1 MARAMRTNN
10 PSEWTA
16 LDGIY
21 IDEINPPGKV
31 TNLGSAVVA
40 LIGAFQMGP
49 YDPTTIGSSKQLLS
63 TFGSG
68 NYDGFKC
75 LNGKTFTNLVVTRVA
90 GTSKKAAF
98 GTLMDGAST
107 PTASMVVTAKYEG
120 SYGNVMTAKVLT
132 ATSAA
137 ADAVNI
143 LVSYGTTTE
152 LFENVTLAGLATAK
166 VGDLATITKAD
177 GATAISVLNQVV
189 TLAQGSDGT
198 VATADY
204 VTALEKLEGYDGVTI
219 VIADNP
225 TEDINLALIAHCNK
239 MGDRVPVLA
248 LPKGTTKSAAITAIA
263 NLRSAGDRGILVW
276 PWLYQYNM
284 YTDKTE
290 LSNPSAWAAALICQ
304 IPEEWDP
311 AIADGA
317 KYITGVKGLEF
328 PNLNRQ
334 DYIELKNAGIM
345 AFEFDKDIGYKVKSG
360 VTMSTNAALC
370 MVFRRRMSDRITTEI
385 GVALKPY
392 QNKIMTDDTEADC
405 LGAVTRYLQ
414 DYKDKKRIKA
424 YKVDGESMNTDTSR
438 ANGEFHILI
447 LVQLFS
453 SMRYIV
459 LHAQIGETVL
469 ITEGGAE

>member
-40 LIGAFQMGP
+40 LVGAFQMGP

-63 TFGSG
+63 TFGQG
-68 NYDGFKC
+68 NYKGFKC

-98 GTLMDGAST
+98 ATLKDGGTT
-107 PTASMVVTAKYEG
+107 PADSVTVTAKYEG
-120 SYGNVMTAKVLT
+120 VYGNTMTAKCLT
-132 ATSAA
+132 ATSGT
-137 ADAVNI
+137 VGEFNI
-143 LVSYGTTTE
+143 LVTYGTTTE
-152 LFENVTLAGLATAK
+152 LFENLTLAALPVT
-166 VGDLATITKAD
+166 GDLAVISLFT
-177 GATAISVLNQVV
+177 GATKTPAINQTV
-189 TLAQGSDGT
+189 TLTQGSDGT
-198 VATADY
+198 VTTADY
-204 VTALEKLEGYDGVTI
+204 VTALEKLEGYDGITL
-219 VIADNP
+219 VISDNP

-239 MGDRVPVLA
+239 MGDRVPILA
-248 LPKGTTKSAAITAIA
+248 LPQGTTKTAAIAAIA

-284 YTDKTE
+284 YTNKTE
-290 LSNPSAWAAALICQ
+290 LSNPSAWAASLICQ

-317 KYITGVKGLEF
+317 KYTTGIKGLEF
-328 PNLNRQ
+328 QNLNRQ

-345 AFEFDKDIGYKVKSG
+345 AFEFDKDIGYKIKSG
-360 VTMSTNAALC
+360 VTMSTNSALC

-392 QNKIMTDDTEADC
+392 QNKIMTEDNEADC

-447 LVQLFS
+447 IVQLYA

-469 ITEGGAE
+469 ISEGGAE